1 MVNVLIVDD
10 QLVLRQ
16 LFTSFLKDSDTYTL
30 AAALSSAE
38 EAVTYCRHHTV
49 DLILMDVVMLKGM
62 NGLEASREIKKI
74 RPQTKII
81 VVTSMPEVSY
91 LDRARE
97 IGIESFWYKEIQE
110 QPILTVMDRTM
121 AGEHV
126 HPDTTPTLTL
136 GNAKSV
142 DLTPKE
148 LEVLREVTTGAT
160 DQEIADKLCISAA
173 TVRYHIK
180 NLLQKTGYRSRTQ
193 LAVRARSEGLVIGEW
208 IE

>member
-16 LFTSFLKDSDTYTL
+16 LFTSFLKESDTYML

-38 EAVTYCRHHTV
+38 EAVTCCRHHGV

-62 NGLEASREIKKI
+62 NGLDAPREIKKI
-74 RPQTKII
+74 SPQTKII

-91 LDRARE
+91 LDRA
-97 IGIESFWYKEIQE
+97 
-110 QPILTVMDRTM
+110 M
-121 AGEHV
+121 AGEQV
-126 HPDTTPTLTL
+126 YPDTTPTLTL

-180 NLLQKTGYRSRTQ
+180 NHLQKTGYRSRTR
-193 LAVRARSEGLVIGEW
+193 LAVRARSEGLVIGE
-208 IE
+208 